1 MTTDHRPGGVA
12 VDLGRWV
19 SLHPASLA
27 YAAGELT
34 VAPADGRPRGRV
46 PALAA
51 ALAAANERWGNPVAG
66 ELERWQHGA
75 AAIVT
80 GQQPGLLGGPLLTL
94 IKTCAVAA
102 EVRRRRA
109 AGDDAV
115 GFLWLATADDDLAE
129 MGWARVAAGDEVI
142 EAHEDGWARGGGVAG
157 EALLGTACQA
167 LLGRLAEP
175 AGSAHAREAERA
187 GGELLRARHAA
198 RRGHRALP
206 GAAAARHR
214 RRHRRRPRARGRAR
228 RRRRRG
234 ARARAAA
241 AGDRGA
247 ARRPAAVRGAHG
259 WPLPFPVTPQRL
271 PVFRLRGRP
280 AAAHRQPRRRLP
292 GRGARASSPP
302 RPERFVPNVWLR
314 SLVQDAALGSATV
327 LLGGGE
333 LAYHLEAAELWP
345 LAELPRP
352 EWRLRPHVTV
362 VTAGERRLARTLALA
377 PAHLLDARMPRHL
390 LGGKRVQRGVE
401 RLRRALGAP
410 LDALDSAAATELP
423 ALAGDLG
430 GDAPALLGAVGVAG
444 AAGDGRRGARRR
456 RSTPAGSG
464 ACGRSCGRSAGRRS
478 GRCRCWRRCC
488 VSGSTGPRSSPRRS
502 TRPIRGCTCSTGRT
516 ADHGDRV

>member
-12 VDLGRWV
+12 VDLRRWV

-109 AGDDAV
+109 AGGDAV

-129 MGWARVAAGDEVI
+129 MGWARLVAGDEVI

-167 LLGRLAEP
+167 LLGRLAEQ
-175 AGSAHAREAERA
+175 AGSAHAREAAELAASCYAPDVRL
-187 GGELLRARHAA
+187 GEATARFLARLLR
-198 RRGHRALP
+198 GTGIVIVDALEP
-206 GAAAARHR
+206 EI
-214 RRHRRRPRARGRAR
+214 
-228 RRRRRG
+228 
-234 ARARAAA
+234 ARAAA
-241 AGDRGA
+241 DIVTRVLERLPQVTEALRRGELMMG
-247 ARRPAAVRGAHG
+247 ARG
-259 WPLPFPVTPQRL
+259 WSLPFPVTPQRL
-271 PVFRLRGRP
+271 PVYRLQDGRRQRLASRDGACP
-280 AAAHRQPRRRLP
+280 AAVLDELA
-292 GRGARASSPP
+292 AA
-302 RPERFVPNVWLR
+302 PERFVPNVWLR

-362 VTAGERRLARTLALA
+362 VTAGERRVARALALA
-377 PAHLLDARMPRHL
+377 PEHLLEARTPRHL

-401 RLRRALGAP
+401 RLRRALAGP
-410 LDALDSAAATELP
+410 LDALDTAARSELP
-423 ALAGDLG
+423 ALTGDLE
-430 GDAPALLGAVGVAG
+430 ATRQKLLGAVGWLEQRAT
-444 AAGDGRRGARRR
+444 AAAARGAEVD
-456 RSTPAGSG
+456 
-464 ACGRSCGRSAGRRS
+464 AGRLKRLRAFLRPH
-478 GRCRCWRRCC
+478 GRPQERELSVLAPVLRLGLDWPAQLADAIDPLHPGMHLLNWEDG
-488 VSGSTGPRSSPRRS
+488 GSW
-502 TRPIRGCTCSTGRT
+502 
-516 ADHGDRV
+516 